1 MARKWSTIINC
12 GSTVAKVVEKWWW
25 SIHGIRVYWT
35 LNGLR
40 DHCPLVRYHS
50 FIHSWTTS
58 INNLDDGQ
66 LIFSSYRPPLLLMYK
81 KCNDRLSKIDTRQKR
96 IKSQNS
102 VAKRTS
108 SCTPP
113 EEVLTVGS
121 SMWLWKRW
129 HFLDGFYLPVYHVF
143 VRLASLTRNKSS
155 VHSCILVASSLEYC
169 ALEEEYLTIA
179 AVTVVL
185 NWRLSLSGQIVFPV
199 LVTMLMVL
207 NKNPTVYSPAFKV
220 FYTSIHWQNIF
231 IVVKEEENFDMS
243 HHHHHQLPC
252 GQRRWGDH

>member
-1 MARKWSTIINC
+1 
-12 GSTVAKVVEKWWW
+12 
-25 SIHGIRVYWT
+25 
-35 LNGLR
+35 
-40 DHCPLVRYHS
+40 
-50 FIHSWTTS
+50 
-58 INNLDDGQ
+58 
-66 LIFSSYRPPLLLMYK
+66 
-81 KCNDRLSKIDTRQKR
+81 
-96 IKSQNS
+96 
-102 VAKRTS
+102 
-108 SCTPP
+108 
-113 EEVLTVGS
+113 
-121 SMWLWKRW
+121 MWLWKRW

-143 VRLASLTRNKSS
+143 VRLSSLTRNKSS

-207 NKNPTVYSPAFKV
+207 NKNPTVYSLASKV

-243 HHHHHQLPC
+243 HHHHHHQLPC
-252 GQRRWGDH
+252 GQRRWGETLAFPFDYKIQSRCPALEISSAQLFLFCFTSSWPPLFFFGHLMNEY